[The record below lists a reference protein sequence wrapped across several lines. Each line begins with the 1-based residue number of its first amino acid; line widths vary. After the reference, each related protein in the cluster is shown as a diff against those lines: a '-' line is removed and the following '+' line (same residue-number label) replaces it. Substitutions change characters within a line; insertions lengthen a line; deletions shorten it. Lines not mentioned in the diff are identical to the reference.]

1 MPQSYVID
9 YEVIRQSVPLSAV
22 LGRYGVLAEL
32 KGRGERR
39 QGACPLL
46 CSNSRRCF
54 SADLGTNQFQCF
66 ACGIAGGVIELVA
79 ALEGGID
86 IHEAATRLASWFG
99 IPPARPTL
107 NRRSSM
113 SDNKSSPPTHK
124 IFVTETRGKDDQGND
139 RVWWTRIGTMFKAAK
154 GYTVV
159 LSAHPIGSR
168 MVALEF
174 DDAEEVEE
182 DEKPQKPV
190 KDRSRR

>member
-1 MPQSYVID
+1 MPKSYAID
-9 YEVIRQSVPLSAV
+9 YELIRQAVPLAAV
-22 LGRYGVLAEL
+22 LGRYGVLGEL

-39 QGACPLL
+39 QGPCPRR
-46 CSNSRRCF
+46 CSKSRRCF
-54 SADLGTNQFQCF
+54 SVDGDRFQCF

-79 ALEGGID
+79 ALDGGID
-86 IHEAATRLASWFG
+86 IHEAAARLASWFG

-107 NRRSSM
+107 TRRSSM
-113 SDNKSSPPTHK
+113 SDDKHSPTHK

-154 GYTVV
+154 GYTIV

-182 DEKPQKPV
+182 EEKPQKPV